1 MSARGNGP
9 VNARSPG
16 FSRETRFLR
25 SVLERA
31 ERVRRPGA
39 LDAAERLHAETAERL
54 FDRLDPVRLDPRWVV
69 ELVAQGGLRDRLSA
83 RFPESRVVSCGPS
96 LRVLLSGLP
105 ARRPSRVSALV
116 SSPNRLPLA
125 PGSADLVVS
134 NLVLHWFTDLA
145 SVLRE
150 TWRVLR
156 PGGLTAFATLGPG
169 TLEELRSSWKT
180 LDDHVH
186 FIDFIDMH
194 DTGDAMVRAGFSDVV
209 MDAERVTVTWS
220 DVPACLQDL
229 RGLGTGNPHPDRPPG
244 LTTPRRRAALVHALE
259 AYRSDGRLPAS
270 VELVYGH
277 GWKPDARAEV
287 PLEFLTGRP
296 R

>member
-1 MSARGNGP
+1 
-9 VNARSPG
+9 
-16 FSRETRFLR
+16 
-25 SVLERA
+25 
-31 ERVRRPGA
+31 
-39 LDAAERLHAETAERL
+39 
-54 FDRLDPVRLDPRWVV
+54 
-69 ELVAQGGLRDRLSA
+69 
-83 RFPESRVVSCGPS
+83 
-96 LRVLLSGLP
+96 
-105 ARRPSRVSALV
+105 
-116 SSPNRLPLA
+116 
-125 PGSADLVVS
+125 
-134 NLVLHWFTDLA
+134 
-145 SVLRE
+145 
-150 TWRVLR
+150 
-156 PGGLTAFATLGPG
+156 
-169 TLEELRSSWKT
+169 
-180 LDDHVH
+180 
-186 FIDFIDMH
+186 
-194 DTGDAMVRAGFSDVV
+194 MVRAGFSDVV